1 MKTTARRL
9 YIRPAAAIAIVLSM
23 LVTVTAPA
31 FAAATTSTSWAPA
44 RTPAAPPAAAIPLNS
59 LDDLTSLNATVELD
73 IDGFIAG
80 ERARGDLTVVLAS
93 NDRGES
99 KTTATGSL
107 LAVLAAQAGGALM
120 GLFTP
125 SSVDLYNVSQGAY
138 IVANS
143 FFPVCAKLKDPKA
156 TAALEELSPVSLLS
170 MFTSSDVA
178 RGRLVGRE
186 TLRGAAVKHYVLDG
200 DAFLAAAQR
209 SSEPG
214 LRAFGRS
221 LRSAEDADLYV
232 DAKSGYPILFRG
244 SFSGFYEPLE
254 FEGDLEVEVELTGIN
269 TNTPVTLPKSCQR
282 NPVLL

>member
-1 MKTTARRL
+1 L
-9 YIRPAAAIAIVLSM
+9 
-23 LVTVTAPA
+23 
-31 FAAATTSTSWAPA
+31 TSRASS
-44 RTPAAPPAAAIPLNS
+44 RTPATPPGAVIPLNS

-73 IDGFIAG
+73 INGFIGG
-80 ERARGDLTVVLAS
+80 ERARGDLNVVLAS

-99 KTTATGSL
+99 KTTATGGL
-107 LAVLAAQAGGALM
+107 LGVLAAQAGGALM

-125 SSVDLYNVSQGAY
+125 SSVDVYNVSQGTY

-143 FFPVCAKLKDPKA
+143 LFPVCAKLKDPKA
-156 TAALEELSPVSLLS
+156 TAALQEMSPVSLLG
-170 MFTSSDVA
+170 MFTNGDVA
-178 RGRLVGRE
+178 RGRLVARE
-186 TLRGAAVKHYVLDG
+186 TLRGVAVKHYVLDG
-200 DAFLAAAQR
+200 DAFLAAAKR
-209 SSEPG
+209 SSDPG

-244 SFSGFYEPLE
+244 SFSGFYEPLG

-282 NPVLL
+282 NPVSL